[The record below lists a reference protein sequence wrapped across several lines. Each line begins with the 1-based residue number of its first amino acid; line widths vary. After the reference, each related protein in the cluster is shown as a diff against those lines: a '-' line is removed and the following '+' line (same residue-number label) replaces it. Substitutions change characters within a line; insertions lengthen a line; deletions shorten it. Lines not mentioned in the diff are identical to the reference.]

1 MDTSYIL
8 SEEYQAQIKNIKNM
22 ISSHHEERFLAE
34 HYSEIFATVSLAA
47 TLLNTLLL
55 FKIFKDHRKLKA
67 LTAALSMVK
76 SAHSLTL
83 PAYPTPPTP
92 NEAKVLC
99 YDPIISGLLTLLSTL
114 SVGILFI
121 NN

>member
-1 MDTSYIL
+1 MDNSYIL
-8 SEEYQAQIKNIKNM
+8 SEEYQAQLKNIKSM

-34 HYSEIFATVSLAA
+34 HYSEIFATISLAA

-76 SAHSLTL
+76 SAHSLT
-83 PAYPTPPTP
+83 PPYFSYSHHPRERPKFFAMTP
-92 NEAKVLC
+92 L
-99 YDPIISGLLTLLSTL
+99 YQDS
-114 SVGILFI
+114 
-121 NN
+121 